1 MVQRYTSRQ
10 RSIPWGSGIRVS
22 VHLHC
27 AQQTTHISQDDRKS
41 IIALC
46 DLCPRVFPIIRTY
59 LLMLEHSDKNTQVVR
74 NMLTSA
80 DRHV

>member
-46 DLCPRVFPIIRTY
+46 PRVVPIIRTY

-74 NMLTSA
+74 NMFTST